1 MPTRAPTT
9 HNVTNVY
16 TNTRSHANANE
27 HTCDLCNTT
36 LPKDATLNQK
46 QCSASSYSR
55 SQYLPYQELSCLAP
69 LVAPGASKPSKLLL
83 QYPVELSIGVASLW
97 CMPPSLELAFRG
109 ASASNTAF
117 LAGLLCHGLAR
128 LPPLSDEGLVG
139 VF

>member
-1 MPTRAPTT
+1 M
-9 HNVTNVY
+9 
-16 TNTRSHANANE
+16 
-27 HTCDLCNTT
+27 
-36 LPKDATLNQK
+36 NQK

-117 LAGLLCHGLAR
+117 LAGLLCHRLLHCREGRRDGGRRGRVRVLAV
-128 LPPLSDEGLVG
+128 PDEKSARRSV
-139 VF
+139 